1 MIKQILFAILATFC
15 FAIIFNIRDRKLFFT
30 SIGGGISW
38 LTYLL
43 CVNAGYPIAFSYFL
57 SSIALTLFSEIFARY
72 LETPVTTILICGLIP
87 LVPGGGI
94 YYTMYHIIKERP
106 LAAFSKG
113 LETFLISCSLA
124 MGIVFVTSFIK
135 IIKDIHRKN
144 LVRKIISK

>member
-1 MIKQILFAILATFC
+1 MIKQVLFSLLATFC
-15 FAIIFNIRDRKLFFT
+15 FAIIFNIRGKKLFFT

-43 CVNAGYPIAFSYFL
+43 CINAGYSISFSYFL

-94 YYTMYHIIKERP
+94 YYTMYNIIKEKP

-113 LETFLISCSLA
+113 IETFLISCSLA
-124 MGIVFVTSFIK
+124 MGIVFVTSFLK
-135 IIKDIHRKN
+135 IIKDIHRKKI
-144 LVRKIISK
+144 VTRIISR